1 MEIIFQTK
9 KMNLA
14 LDEHHQKISALEQE
28 LRQLKQQDK
37 KDDKV
42 ETLVALLV
50 QKLKM
55 KEDLIMRLPVHTIDS
70 IKVDVFLKSFQYHKN
85 RIILFIEDVIPELH
99 CIHDDCHGYHE
110 YMRKAFEL
118 KTIDV
123 VEVSKVVEEIC
134 KILND
139 LEFSKLHG
147 TFSEKGKHDDT
158 VLIWKSLLVA
168 DNIQWSVNECVV
180 CMDETFSRTI
190 CGHHLCRCCFQ
201 RLKQSKCPVCRQSL
215 SLDAESDS
223 EESDEE

>member
-1 MEIIFQTK
+1 MENIFQTK
-9 KMNLA
+9 KMNIA

-37 KDDKV
+37 KGDKM
-42 ETLVALLV
+42 ETLVSLLV

-55 KEDLIMRLPVHTIDS
+55 KEDLVMRLPIHTIDN

-99 CIHDDCHGYHE
+99 CMHDDCVGYHE
-110 YMRKAFEL
+110 YMRKHFEI
-118 KTIDV
+118 KSIDSTNVSLV
-123 VEVSKVVEEIC
+123 VEDIC
-134 KILND
+134 KILNE

-147 TFSEKGKHDDT
+147 TFQEREKNDDT
-158 VLIWKSLLVA
+158 VLIWKSLLST

-180 CMDETFSRTI
+180 CMEETFSKTI

-201 RLKQSKCPVCRQSL
+201 KLKQCKCPVCRQSL
-215 SLDAESDS
+215 TLDADSDQ
-223 EESDEE
+223 EETDEE